1 MEPDPPNTVKPCVPI
16 AVAVDGDGPSV
27 LARAEAMAAMASLP
41 LVIRSEWCRYTLL
54 LTATDQRCELR
65 EAGPHRS
72 RPIYVDFLGGH
83 LGRRRKNVVGAE
95 RMLAK
100 AVGFKGKTLH
110 VVDATA
116 GLGRDAFLLA
126 CMGCRVTIFE
136 RSPVMAA
143 LLLDGIWRTCG
154 VPKVGEIVAQS
165 MQLLP
170 LDARPMLLEAGKAL
184 RADVVYLDPMFP
196 ARGKSALAK
205 KEMRICRLVAGDDE
219 DASELLQIA
228 LGAARKRVVVKRP
241 LKAPPL
247 GGEPSIVY
255 KGTTIRYDVY
265 LTTPARAPRT

>member
-1 MEPDPPNTVKPCVPI
+1 
-16 AVAVDGDGPSV
+16 
-27 LARAEAMAAMASLP
+27 MAAMTSLP
-41 LVIRSEWCRYTLL
+41 LVIRSDWCRYTLL

-65 EAGPHRS
+65 EVGPHRS

-100 AVGFKGKTLH
+100 AVGLKGRGLH

-126 CMGCRVTIFE
+126 CMGCRVTMFE
-136 RSPVMAA
+136 RSAVMAA
-143 LLLDGIWRTCG
+143 LLMDGMRRASG
-154 VPKVGEIVAQS
+154 HPKTSEIIDNR
-165 MQLLP
+165 MQVIPADARLLLP
-170 LDARPMLLEAGKAL
+170 QLSESLQPDL
-184 RADVVYLDPMFP
+184 VYLDPMFP
-196 ARGKSALAK
+196 PRGKSALAK
-205 KEMRICRLVAGDDE
+205 KEMRLCRLIAGDDE
-219 DASELLQIA
+219 DADALLEAA
-228 LGAARKRVVVKRP
+228 LAVAHHRVVVKRP

-265 LTTPARAPRT
+265 LISPDRGLQT

>member
-1 MEPDPPNTVKPCVPI
+1 
-16 AVAVDGDGPSV
+16 
-27 LARAEAMAAMASLP
+27 MAAMTSLP
-41 LVIRSEWCRYTLL
+41 LVARSDWCRYALL

-65 EAGPHRS
+65 EVGPHRS

-83 LGRRRKNVVGAE
+83 LGRRRKNAVGAE

-100 AVGFKGKTLH
+100 AVGFKGRGLH

-126 CMGCRVTIFE
+126 CMGCRVTMFE
-136 RSPVMAA
+136 RSAVMAA

-154 VPKVGEIVAQS
+154 EPKVGEIVAQS

-170 LDARPMLLEAGKAL
+170 LDARPMLSEAGRAL

-205 KEMRICRLVAGDDE
+205 KELRICRLVTGDDE
-219 DASELLQIA
+219 DAGALLEVA
-228 LGAARKRVVVKRP
+228 LAAARKRVVVKRP
-241 LKAPPL
+241 LRAPAL
-247 GGEPSIVY
+247 GGSPHIVF
-255 KGTTIRYDVY
+255 KGTTVRYDVY
-265 LTTPARAPRT
+265 LINLGQGCIRGIAADAGRPVVGRIQAEGLKQE

>member
-1 MEPDPPNTVKPCVPI
+1 MSPGLSIVVKPRVPI
-16 AVAVDGDGPSV
+16 AVAVDGDAPFV

-41 LVIRSEWCRYTLL
+41 LTVRSDWQRYALL
-54 LTATDQRCELR
+54 LVVTNERCELR
-65 EAGPHRS
+65 EVGPHRS

-126 CMGCRVTIFE
+126 CMGCRVTMFE

-154 VPKVGEIVAQS
+154 EPKVGEIVAQS

-170 LDARPMLLEAGKAL
+170 LDARPMLLKAGKAL

-196 ARGKSALAK
+196 SRGKSALAK

-219 DASELLQIA
+219 DAGELLQIA

-241 LKAPPL
+241 LKAPHL
-247 GGEPSIVY
+247 GAEPQIVY

-265 LTTPARAPRT
+265 LTSPG